1 MAKLVPMNLQ
11 YFADPDGGGEGGQGG
26 EPTPP
31 TPPAGGAQVDV
42 DEVKANARAD
52 FLKDLGVDDEDSLKE
67 ILNAHNEQIK
77 ANQTELEGAKG
88 ELEKT
93 NGKLTKESQRANDAE
108 FKLAAFIKGTKED
121 SLDDL
126 KVLAEAEIAGKKAKS
141 VDEAIDHVLERNP
154 QFKSEAGT
162 KSAVA
167 DQNITGG
174 NGTGAGEHAISADDL
189 NQYRI
194 AR

>member
-1 MAKLVPMNLQ
+1 MAELLPMNLQ

-26 EPTPP
+26 DTTPS
-31 TPPAGGAQVDV
+31 TPPAGGDQVNV
-42 DEVKANARAD
+42 DEVKATARAE

-88 ELEKT
+88 ELEKA

-108 FKLAAFIKGTKED
+108 FKLAAFLKGTKAD

-126 KVLAEAEIAGKKAKS
+126 KVLAEAEISGKKAKS

-154 QFKSEAGT
+154 QFKGENEAKT
-162 KSAVA
+162 AVVNN
-167 DQNITGG
+167 NITGG
-174 NGTGAGEHAISADDL
+174 SGKSEHAISADDL